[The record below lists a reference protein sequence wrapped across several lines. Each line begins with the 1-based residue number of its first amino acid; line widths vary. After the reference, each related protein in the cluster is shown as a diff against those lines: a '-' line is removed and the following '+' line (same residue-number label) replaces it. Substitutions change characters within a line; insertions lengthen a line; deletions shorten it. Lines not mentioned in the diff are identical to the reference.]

1 MNIGEACVFLVMKLL
16 RNDCEK
22 LKIVYVST
30 ACTFGK
36 QNPQITTIS
45 YYVLVL

>member
-1 MNIGEACVFLVMKLL
+1 LNIGEAYVFLVAKLL

-22 LKIVYVST
+22 LKKVYVST

-36 QNPQITTIS
+36 
-45 YYVLVL
+45 